1 MRVDMLLGSPPS
13 IKHLI
18 PHEYNSLLLE
28 GVKKGGMSGCVRFV
42 SKLYNVLLNTTHSVK
57 IAASW

>member
-57 IAASW
+57 

>member
-28 GVKKGGMSGCVRFV
+28 GVKKGGDVR
-42 SKLYNVLLNTTHSVK
+42 LCK
-57 IAASW
+57 ICF